1 MLFSGNPCWPAGMV
15 FFLHCVV
22 ADSGRG
28 VAMSLG
34 CTCLVT
40 GSEEKICLRGL
51 WT

>member
-1 MLFSGNPCWPAGMV
+1 MI

-34 CTCLVT
+34 HTCLVT
-40 GSEEKICLRGL
+40 DSGREVLSARPPEFIVV
-51 WT
+51 